1 MGENI
6 CKRSN
11 QQGINLQNIHIVQTA
26 QYQKH
31 QQPNQKMGQRSKQTF
46 LKEDMQMAK
55 RHMKRFSTSLIIR
68 KYTNQNYNEE
78 YLTEVRMAIIKK
90 STNYKCWRGC
100 EKKQILLHYW
110 WKCKLVHSLWR
121 TVWMFL
127 KKLKTELPYDPE
139 ILLLGIYL
147 EKIII
152 QKDTCT
158 PMFTAALCT
167 IARTWKQPKWLS
179 TEEWIKN
186 IWYIHTYNGMLFT
199 HKKGQK

>member
-11 QQGINLQNIHIVQTA
+11 QQGINLQNIHIVHTV

-46 LKEDMQMAK
+46 LKEDIQMAK

-100 EKKQILLHYW
+100 
-110 WKCKLVHSLWR
+110 
-121 TVWMFL
+121 
-127 KKLKTELPYDPE
+127 
-139 ILLLGIYL
+139 G
-147 EKIII
+147 
-152 QKDTCT
+152 
-158 PMFTAALCT
+158 
-167 IARTWKQPKWLS
+167 
-179 TEEWIKN
+179 
-186 IWYIHTYNGMLFT
+186 
-199 HKKGQK
+199 

>member
-1 MGENI
+1 MFNDDFTTLEIQLKIYSLRAFLSSSVKRKIHLKKLLFGINGILNVLLNKMKLFFFLTTLWMGENI

-11 QQGINLQNIHIVQTA
+11 QRGINLQNIHIVQTA

-100 EKKQILLHYW
+100 GKKQILY
-110 WKCKLVHSLWR
+110 
-121 TVWMFL
+121 
-127 KKLKTELPYDPE
+127 
-139 ILLLGIYL
+139 
-147 EKIII
+147 
-152 QKDTCT
+152 
-158 PMFTAALCT
+158 T
-167 IARTWKQPKWLS
+167 IGGNA
-179 TEEWIKN
+179 N
-186 IWYIHTYNGMLFT
+186 WYIHYG
-199 HKKGQK
+199 GQYGRSLKNWKQSYHMI